1 MLGQNGVSRGRGNA
15 LVPLPQE
22 VLNGPTSRRD
32 YGISVAHDSGAKT
45 CGSTVGSTVSR

>member
-32 YGISVAHDSGAKT
+32 YGISVAHDSGQKPAA
-45 CGSTVGSTVSR
+45 VP

>member
-22 VLNGPTSRRD
+22 VLNGPTSRR
-32 YGISVAHDSGAKT
+32 V
-45 CGSTVGSTVSR
+45 VSRQVVEIDRKDP